1 MVLQRLLL
9 LMLSHMDL
17 LLFTN
22 VPHGHAVVLTL
33 LIILNF
39 NYQKILLDKKKY
51 KLSLIKYNLLFKIF
65 KVKNIFDLIK
75 KLKIILGIYKFEFK
89 NRSNFSTSKILFGI
103 NTRRLRNNPVED
115 RQKRLGV
122 YFNESQKK

>member
-1 MVLQRLLL
+1 
-9 LMLSHMDL
+9 
-17 LLFTN
+17 
-22 VPHGHAVVLTL
+22 VVLTL

-103 NTRRLRNNPVED
+103 NTRRLRNNPVKID
-115 RQKRLGV
+115 KKDLGFILTKV
-122 YFNESQKK
+122 KKNKIY